1 MRVANMLNC
10 QLGELPI
17 KYLEIPLS
25 CSKLGKEALST
36 LLEKISKRIPLGK
49 GKMLHLGVG

>member
-10 QLGELPI
+10 QLGELPM